1 MSKRNLLNLS
11 LFIFTLALVI
21 LVIYEPGKKTPKT
34 IPKLTALE
42 VNDVHSIK
50 IIRTNAKPLEK
61 ILEFEKTSAG
71 WMMFKPY
78 KLSANDFRIDSIL
91 KILSTESL
99 SQNDL
104 KDLNKDTFGLT
115 KPVATITFNN
125 DTSILFGNNKSLKH
139 YRYVELDS
147 MLHMVI
153 DTFYYQLIAKAESYI
168 NHKLLHNK
176 SKIVKLSL
184 PNLLLKNTEGKWTVT
199 PHSKS
204 DSADSINQLID
215 EWQYSQAYD
224 INIVKNKRK
233 FRPDISIYLKNKQT
247 INFKI
252 EESKE
257 SFNLINTDTNVRY
270 ILSADR
276 KNKLLK
282 LSGINQTNE

>member
-1 MSKRNLLNLS
+1 MSKRNLLNLG
-11 LFIFTLALVI
+11 LFIFILTLVV
-21 LVIYEPGKKTPKT
+21 LVIYEPGKETAKT
-34 IPKLTALE
+34 IPKLTTLK
-42 VNDVHSIK
+42 VNDVNSIK
-50 IIRTNAKPLEK
+50 IIRANAKPSEK
-61 ILEFEKTSAG
+61 ILEFKKTSAG
-71 WMMFKPY
+71 WIMLKPY
-78 KLSANDFRIDSIL
+78 KLSANSFRIESIL

-99 SQNDL
+99 SQNNL
-104 KDLNKDTFGLT
+104 KNLNKDTFGLE

-125 DTSILFGNNKSLKH
+125 TSIFFGHNKSLKH

-147 MLHMVI
+147 ILHMII
-153 DTFYYQLIAKAESYI
+153 DTFYYQLTAKAESYI
-168 NHKLLHNK
+168 NHKLLNDK
-176 SKIVKLSL
+176 SKIIKLSL
-184 PNLLLKNTEGKWTVT
+184 PNILLKNTQGKWVVT

-224 INIVKNKRK
+224 INIIKSKRQL
-233 FRPDISIYLKNKQT
+233 RPDISIYLQNDKI

-252 EESKE
+252 ETSKE